1 MLNLENNQEMRL
13 LCINEA
19 SAYLNLRVS
28 KLRAMIFKREIP
40 LVKIGRLIRF
50 EKSQLDQWL
59 KQHRRN

>member
-1 MLNLENNQEMRL
+1 MLNLENNQDSKL

-19 SAYLNLRVS
+19 SAYLNLKVS

-40 LVKIGRLIRF
+40 LIKIGRLIRF
-50 EKSQLDQWL
+50 DKCQIDQWL

>member
-1 MLNLENNQEMRL
+1 MLNLENNQEPKL

-19 SAYLNLRVS
+19 SVYLNLRVS